1 PQEAF
6 RTAASAGIVL
16 LLGLLLVMNLLAI
29 LIRNRFERRW

>member
-1 PQEAF
+1 
-6 RTAASAGIVL
+6 VL